1 MMCLETEKM
10 VGSAQELV
18 SRDDP
23 LYEILQST
31 VYDAVLER
39 AELILG
45 LGRVH
50 GVIMGFIYGIYDI
63 YIYIHIYI

>member
-1 MMCLETEKM
+1 MGFTTLFDVWMHRNDPK
-10 VGSAQELV
+10 ELV
-18 SRDDP
+18 SREDP

-45 LGRVH
+45 
-50 GVIMGFIYGIYDI
+50 GVNDGVKMWATIGLQPNV
-63 YIYIHIYI
+63 

>member
-1 MMCLETEKM
+1 MGFTTLFDVWRQMHRNDPK
-10 VGSAQELV
+10 ELV
-18 SRDDP
+18 SREDP

-45 LGRVH
+45 
-50 GVIMGFIYGIYDI
+50 GVNDGVKM
-63 YIYIHIYI
+63 